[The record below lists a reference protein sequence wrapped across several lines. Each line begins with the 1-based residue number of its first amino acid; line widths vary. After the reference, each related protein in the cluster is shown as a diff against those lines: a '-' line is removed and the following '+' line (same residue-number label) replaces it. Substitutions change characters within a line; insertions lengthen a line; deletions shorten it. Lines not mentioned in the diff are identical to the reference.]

1 MIDSLMRLGLKNIG
15 SRFTLTYLS
24 GFLKFSTSFC
34 DIDHYHILS
43 KSSEKKIKTE
53 ILILNSKILFLVK
66 AKPTTFFC

>member
-43 KSSEKKIKTE
+43 KSSEKKDKNWNFNPQLQDFI
-53 ILILNSKILFLVK
+53 SR
-66 AKPTTFFC
+66 